1 MINDL
6 TLCRRQKLDIVVPV
20 RPVKFYGYS
29 FPISFVFGVIPYSF
43 GTVHC
48 ITITETN
55 CRPLTRCHALKQ
67 KRFTVWIYYR
77 HESSIK
83 TPHAV
88 KRLAWLLLSL
98 VSPTWRTS
106 GGCWIIV
113 TSVHTLYSGWSPQG
127 RFGHCGNCDR
137 WSISLF
143 GLFRFV
149 LAGRTHA
156 RLGEAVTVPKYK
168 QAQFLDVVGCRL
180 C

>member
-6 TLCRRQKLDIVVPV
+6 TLRRWQKLDIVVPV
-20 RPVKFYGYS
+20 RPVKFL
-29 FPISFVFGVIPYSF
+29 FVPNQLCYGVIPYSF
-43 GTVHC
+43 GTIQC

-88 KRLAWLLLSL
+88 QRLAWLLLSL

-106 GGCWIIV
+106 GGCWVIV
-113 TSVHTLYSGWSPQG
+113 TSVRSLYYRSKIAHRHCSASVRGEPSENAQLTHEHHSG
-127 RFGHCGNCDR
+127 
-137 WSISLF
+137 
-143 GLFRFV
+143 V
-149 LAGRTHA
+149 
-156 RLGEAVTVPKYK
+156 KY
-168 QAQFLDVVGCRL
+168 C
-180 C
+180 